1 MGTAISLRI
10 VLAIGAF
17 VLPVGAGI
25 EDPVHI
31 DAGPISGVPGAIHGV
46 RVFRGIPFA
55 LPPVGGLRWRAPQSV
70 VAWQGVRRA
79 DRFSKICMQR
89 PHEKGSY
96 YQMEFYREPEE
107 SSEDCLYLNVW
118 TPARSAEEKLPV
130 LVWIH
135 GGGFAQGSGST
146 PSQSGEGLARKG
158 VVVVTFNY
166 RLGVFGLLA
175 HPELSKESQRHTSG
189 NYALMDQI
197 AALRWV
203 QRNIRAFGGD
213 AQRVTVFGQSA
224 GSNSIVL
231 LMTSPEARGLFQ
243 RAAGASAFLGG
254 EGAASRNLASLREA
268 EEKGVELGR
277 KLKAHSLAALRDRSA
292 DELLQAS
299 DRQFRPIV
307 DGYVVPE
314 DPYQVLLEARQ
325 TKIPVLLGS
334 NSNERGNY
342 PQPHN
347 AAEYLDFTRRQY
359 PAAAESAMQM
369 FPAVGGKVV
378 EAYLRR
384 ERDRTADGMYKW
396 AELMT
401 RAGTPAYL
409 YYFGRVPPA
418 RPGETPLGAVH
429 TAEIVY
435 FRNLLDTVE
444 RPWAQQDREL
454 ADTMSSYLVNFVA
467 TGNPNSNR
475 LPKWPV
481 YKAGEVM
488 ELGDHIGPIPTPDAR
503 ELQWFEE
510 YFAREQQ
517 AQQSK
522 SVR

>member
-1 MGTAISLRI
+1 ML
-10 VLAIGAF
+10 VLALSAL
-17 VLPVGAGI
+17 VLPVAAGI
-25 EDPVHI
+25 DDPVRV
-31 DAGPISGVPGAIHGV
+31 DGGLISGVPGAINGI

-55 LPPVGGLRWRAPQSV
+55 LPPVGKLRWRPPQNV
-70 VAWQGVRRA
+70 AAWQGIRRA
-79 DRFSKICMQR
+79 DRFSKICMQL

-96 YQMEFYREPEE
+96 YQLEFYREPEE

-118 TPARSAEEKLPV
+118 TPARTAEQKLPV

-146 PSQSGEGLARKG
+146 PSQSGETLARKG
-158 VVVVTFNY
+158 AVVVTFNY

-175 HPELSKESQRHTSG
+175 HPELSRESERHTSG

-203 QRNIRAFGGD
+203 QRNIGAFGGD

-224 GSNSIVL
+224 GSNSIAL
-231 LMTSPEARGLFQ
+231 LMTLPEARGLFQ
-243 RAAGASAFLGG
+243 RAAGASGFRGG
-254 EGAASRNLASLREA
+254 AGAASRNLESRRQA
-268 EEKGVELGR
+268 EEKGEQLGR
-277 KLKAHSLAALRDRSA
+277 TLKAYSLAALRERSA
-292 DELLQAS
+292 NELLEIS
-299 DRQFRPIV
+299 DRQLRPIV
-307 DGYVVPE
+307 DGDIVKE
-314 DPYQVLLEARQ
+314 DPYDVLLEGRQ
-325 TKIPVLLGS
+325 AKIPVLLGS

-359 PAAAESAMQM
+359 PAAVESVMQM
-369 FPAVGGKVV
+369 FPAAGGKVV
-378 EAYLRR
+378 EVYLKR
-384 ERDRTADGMYKW
+384 ERDRTAEGMQEW

-401 RAGTPAYL
+401 RAGVPAYL
-409 YYFGRVPPA
+409 YYFDRAPPA

-444 RPWAQQDREL
+444 RPWTQQDREL
-454 ADTMSSYLVNFVA
+454 ADTMSSYLVNFAA
-467 TGNPNSNR
+467 TGNPNSKP
-475 LPKWPV
+475 LAKWPV

-503 ELQWFEE
+503 ELQWFDA
-510 YFAREQQ
+510 YFMRMRERRARQQ
-517 AQQSK
+517 HS
-522 SVR
+522 SR